1 MFQSHRI
8 LRSSIIE
15 TVRSSKRVAGLIR
28 SLENLLWNPW
38 FEIAALLV
46 LVVLLLSLN
55 TIDHRAQPLR
65 FWSIAALCPISVGI
79 YMLVRFL
86 LAKSAQRESER
97 WHNNVRV
104 LVGADELLGEDTD
117 VFDYL
122 DPDELEQVF
131 TWLESAPRESRSLRK
146 ALEAVTPDTLDLI
159 D

>member
-1 MFQSHRI
+1 
-8 LRSSIIE
+8 
-15 TVRSSKRVAGLIR
+15 
-28 SLENLLWNPW
+28 
-38 FEIAALLV
+38 
-46 LVVLLLSLN
+46 
-55 TIDHRAQPLR
+55 
-65 FWSIAALCPISVGI
+65 
-79 YMLVRFL
+79 MLVRFL

-97 WHNNVRV
+97 WHNNVRA

-122 DPDELEQVF
+122 DPDELEQVL